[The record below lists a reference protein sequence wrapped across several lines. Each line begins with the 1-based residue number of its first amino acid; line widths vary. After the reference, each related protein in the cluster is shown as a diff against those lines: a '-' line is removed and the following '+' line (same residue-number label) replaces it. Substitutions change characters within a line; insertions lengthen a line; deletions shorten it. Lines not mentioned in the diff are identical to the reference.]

1 MHVFCV
7 FTLRSC
13 FTQITEQGGCRQQLT
28 RFCTSQLLPQ
38 VSAALHFRNQHSA
51 QPYICSRVHAETA
64 VRCNAAPSTYAY
76 WTPACDSRYVAQST
90 DGSIAV
96 EAIHGNA
103 KLVLAA
109 STASVTVSW
118 DAEVS
123 SEGKSCLT
131 HAFILLM
138 VNRLIPAAPIA
149 LFSGALA
156 YRR

>member
-7 FTLRSC
+7 LTLRSC
-13 FTQITEQGGCRQQLT
+13 FTHITEQGGCRQQLT
-28 RFCTSQLLPQ
+28 RFCTSQLLPK
-38 VSAALHFRNQHSA
+38 VSAALHFRNQQSA

-76 WTPACDSRYVAQST
+76 WSPACDSRYVKQSS

-109 STASVTVSW
+109 STVSVTVRW
-118 DAEVS
+118 DAEVPC
-123 SEGKSCLT
+123 EGKLSISRTLSLCVV
-131 HAFILLM
+131 H
-138 VNRLIPAAPIA
+138 N
-149 LFSGALA
+149 
-156 YRR
+156 